1 METLFQDLRFAL
13 RAMLK
18 NPGFTLVAV
27 LTIALGIGANTT
39 IFSALD
45 TLVLHPF
52 AFANQE
58 RLVMLYEQNLEAGIR
73 RGSVAPANFTDWKE
87 QSQTL
92 ERTVAMD
99 QNYFDLT
106 NDMEPERLSGY
117 DVSPDFF
124 EILGVQAAYG
134 RTFTS
139 EEVKPDNQQFVV
151 LKHSLWQRRFAGD
164 PNIINQNI
172 TLNKK
177 NYTVLGVMPE
187 DFKFPFNSGE
197 MWVPQVFDPKTR
209 AERNNHY
216 LQVLALLKPN
226 TTIEQARTDL
236 NSVALQ
242 AQQRYPDTNSGRGV
256 LVVSMSEDAVRG
268 SRMYT
273 PVLMASVGFVLLIA
287 CANVA
292 NLLLV
297 RGASRQKEIAIRLA
311 MGASRFRLI
320 RQLLTESLL
329 LAFMGGTLGLLLSIW
344 GIEAL
349 AKGIPEGFSKYI
361 PGWENLG
368 LNQTTFVFTLII
380 SVVTGLLFGLV
391 PAWQT
396 TKTNFNE
403 ALKEGGKGSS
413 GKGSHNR
420 ARSLLVVSEVALSM
434 VLLIGAGLMIRSFVE
449 LMRSDLGVQAEN
461 VLTMRIS
468 LTAEKYAK
476 TEERINF
483 YNQLLSRIKNL
494 PDVASAGAVTNIPMS
509 GSNSGRSLQR
519 ISQTDIDQGKQ
530 PSIDFRAV
538 TPDYFEA
545 IGTTILKGRN
555 FTDQDNSNSKRVAI
569 VNQAF
574 AQRFLSNEEP
584 IGQHF
589 NLKGDKGE
597 ALEIV
602 GIAANVMND
611 DMDDKAES
619 SIYLPFAQDSYRTM
633 DLVIHANSN
642 PTTLTA
648 AIRNEVSGL
657 DKDLPVFNVKMMDQV
672 ISDRQSPKRLATF
685 LLGFFAFIALLLA
698 SIGIYAVM
706 SYMVSQRTHEI
717 GIRLALGAQPY
728 NIFKLVVGQG
738 LMLTASG
745 LLIGLAGAFAMT
757 RAMSGILYSVTA
769 TDPLTFIGISLLLAL
784 VAFFA
789 CFLPARRA
797 TRVDPMIALRY
808 E

>member
-27 LTIALGIGANTT
+27 LTIAVGISANTT

-58 RLVMLYEQNLEAGIR
+58 RLMMLYEHNLEAGIR

-92 ERTVAMD
+92 ERTVAMN

-106 NDMEPERLSGY
+106 NETEPERLSGY
-117 DVSPDFF
+117 EVSSDFF
-124 EILGVQAAYG
+124 EVLGVQAAYG

-139 EEVKPDNQQFVV
+139 AEVTPDNQQFVV
-151 LKHSLWQRRFAGD
+151 LKYSLWQRRFGGD
-164 PNIINQNI
+164 PNIVNQII
-172 TLNKK
+172 TLNRKS
-177 NYTVLGVMPE
+177 YTVLGVMPE

-197 MWVPQVFDPKTR
+197 MWVPVVFDPKTK
-209 AERNNHY
+209 ADRNNHY
-216 LQVLALLKPN
+216 LQVLALLKPDA
-226 TTIEQARTDL
+226 TIEQARADL
-236 NSVALQ
+236 NSVAVQ
-242 AQQRYPDTNSGRGV
+242 AQQQYPDTNSGRGV
-256 LVVSMSEDAVRG
+256 FVTSLSEDAVRG
-268 SRMYT
+268 SKMYT

-329 LAFMGGTLGLLLSIW
+329 LAFMGGTIGLLFSIW
-344 GIEAL
+344 GINAL
-349 AKGIPEGFSKYI
+349 ARGIPEGFSKYI
-361 PGWENLG
+361 PGWQNLG
-368 LNQTTFVFTLII
+368 LNQTTFVFTFVISII
-380 SVVTGLLFGLV
+380 TGLLFGLV

-403 ALKEGGKGSS
+403 AMKEGGKGSS

-420 ARSLLVVSEVALSM
+420 ARSLLVISEVALSIF
-434 VLLIGAGLMIRSFVE
+434 LLIGAGLVIRSFVE
-449 LMRSDLGVQAEN
+449 LMRSDLGVRPEN

-468 LTAEKYAK
+468 LAAEKYTQ

-483 YNQLLSRIKNL
+483 YKQLLSRIKNL
-494 PDVASAGAVTNIPMS
+494 PDVTSAGAVTNIPMS

-519 ISQTDIDQGKQ
+519 IAQTDIEQGKQ

-538 TPDYFEA
+538 TPDYFDA
-545 IGTTILKGRN
+545 MGTTILKGRS
-555 FTDQDNSNSKRVAI
+555 FTEQDNSNAKRVAI
-569 VNQAF
+569 VNEAF
-574 AQRFLSNEEP
+574 AKRFLSNQEP

-589 NLKGDKGE
+589 NLKGDKGQ
-597 ALEIV
+597 ALEII

-611 DMDDKAES
+611 DMDDNAES
-619 SIYLPFAQDSYRTM
+619 SIYLPFAQDSYKTM
-633 DLVIHANSN
+633 DLVIHANSD
-642 PTTLTA
+642 PTRLTA
-648 AIRNEVSGL
+648 AIRSEVSTL
-657 DKDLPVFNVKMMDQV
+657 DKDLPVFNVKMMEQV

-685 LLGFFAFIALLLA
+685 LLGFFAFIAFLLA
-698 SIGIYAVM
+698 SVGIYAVM
-706 SYMVSQRTHEI
+706 SYVVTQRTQEI
-717 GIRLALGAQPY
+717 GIRLALGAQPS

-738 LMLTASG
+738 LMLTTTG

-757 RAMSGILYSVTA
+757 RVMSGLLYNVTA
-769 TDPLTFIGISLLLAL
+769 TDPLTFISISLLFAL

-797 TRVDPMIALRY
+797 TKVDPMIALRY